1 MASGSE
7 SNRSGSKI
15 KSSTPANQRG
25 LSQQMKKWS
34 ENTKG
39 APF

>member
-7 SNRSGSKI
+7 KKGGGSKI
-15 KSSTPANQRG
+15 KSSTPAKERR
-25 LSQQMKKWS
+25 LSKKMKKWS
-34 ENTKG
+34 ESAKG